1 MNIVDIYNL
10 ETKRWT
16 KQSTDGPTPKYRV
29 NPCAVVASASDG
41 SSHQIYFFGGQNLVP
56 YMQQE
61 QYEDMW
67 ILTIPAFTWI
77 KVDQDNQ
84 SVPPARAGHTCDI
97 VGSQMVVVGGYVG
110 DELSCDSPGVYVFD
124 VSNLQWATTYSAA
137 AAGFSGKGSKGGKGA
152 VSSGPY
158 RVPEAVVKVIGGNGE
173 GGAKVTKPIRQADP
187 DSPIFTG
194 EPPGYRYTQYPK
206 LSFATIT
213 AADGSLITTTSTS
226 RPDGD
231 DGGSSPNIGAIV
243 GGVVGG
249 IVFIVLLLF
258 LGAYI
263 LYRRKIKELRASA
276 AMLPNSARS
285 SGVPGEKLSDDGTS
299 AGRNSGGTGPP
310 GFTHLGKNGSSTDL
324 VGEPT
329 FWGVL
334 LSPRRSLRVVN
345 H

>member
-10 ETKRWT
+10 ETKKWT

-41 SSHQIYFFGGQNLVP
+41 SSHQIHFFGGQNLVP
-56 YMQQE
+56 YMQQQ
-61 QYEDMW
+61 QYDDMW

-77 KVDQDNQ
+77 KVDQEKQ

-124 VSNLQWATTYSAA
+124 ANNLQWATSYSAA
-137 AAGFSGKGSKGGKGA
+137 AAGFDGK
-152 VSSGPY
+152 SSDNGNTY
-158 RVPEAVVKVIGGNGE
+158 RVPQAVIDVIGGSPE
-173 GGAKVTKPIRQADP
+173 GGAKVTKPIKQADP

-194 EPPGYRYTQYPK
+194 EPAGYRYTRYPTV
-206 LSFATIT
+206 SYATHT
-213 AADGSLITTTSTS
+213 AADGTVTTSTTIS
-226 RPDGD
+226 DPDGGD
-231 DGGSSPNIGAIV
+231 SGGPNVGAIV

-249 IVFIVLLLF
+249 ILLIVAILF

-276 AMLPNSARS
+276 AMLPGSVPTSA
-285 SGVPGEKLSDDGTS
+285 GKTFSDDGTS
-299 AGRNSGGTGPP
+299 TNRDSNPVPP
-310 GFTHLGKNGSSTDL
+310 AYVAIGKNGSTTDL
-324 VGEPT
+324 AGEPT